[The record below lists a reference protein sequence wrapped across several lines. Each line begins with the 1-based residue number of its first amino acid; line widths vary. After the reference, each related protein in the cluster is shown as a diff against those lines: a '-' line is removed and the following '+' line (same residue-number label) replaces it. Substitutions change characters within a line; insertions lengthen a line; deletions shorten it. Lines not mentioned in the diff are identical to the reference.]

1 MLGVENHTIAAIA
14 TPPGSGGIGVIKI
27 SGANALPIV
36 SAVFRKANSTPSH
49 RKEHHPPHKR
59 GARLS
64 LKSRRLYY
72 GHVTDPDTGK
82 TIDEVLVT
90 LMKAPRT
97 YTREDVVEIQAHSGS
112 VGLRSIMELV
122 LRQGARLADP
132 GEFTKR
138 AFINGRIDLTQAE
151 AVIDVINAKTKTA
164 LKIAASQLNGQ
175 MKVGIETMRSRLLE
189 ILTEIEAG
197 IDFPED
203 ISERPAADKTIQ
215 VLEKHVR
222 QPLDGLIKQC
232 DSATMLR
239 DGLRLA
245 IVGRP
250 NVGKS
255 SLLNRLVQ
263 KDRAIVASIP
273 GTTRDVIEE
282 TFSIQGIPIL
292 IMDTAGL
299 HETRDPIEVMGI
311 NKAHESIEKSD
322 LILFMVDCSQ
332 SLTPADR
339 MIYRT
344 YQKRKMII
352 VVNKIDLIE
361 DDTGFDVPNPWGATP
376 RVRISALHDI
386 GISHLKDSIETL
398 VLNDFEYDPETL
410 IIPNIRHKQAL
421 VESLEA
427 VSKAIQ
433 GLRENRPY
441 ELIAIDVQQA
451 LDRLGEVIGIN
462 VREDVVDQIFSR
474 FCIGK

>member
-1 MLGVENHTIAAIA
+1 MLGMENHTIAAIA

-36 SAVFRKANSTPSH
+36 SAFFRKANSTPSH
-49 RKEHHPPHKR
+49 RKDHLPPHKN

-64 LKSRRLYY
+64 LESRRLYY
-72 GHVTDPDTGK
+72 GHVNDPDTGK

-90 LMKAPRT
+90 FMKAPRT

-122 LRQGARLADP
+122 LRQGARLAEP

-164 LKIAASQLNGQ
+164 LKIAASQLNGR
-175 MKVGIETMRSRLLE
+175 MKTGIETMRSRLLE

-203 ISERPAADKTIQ
+203 ISEGSTADKTIQ
-215 VLEKHVR
+215 VLQKDVR

-232 DSATMLR
+232 DSATVLR

-245 IVGRP
+245 VVGRP

-263 KDRAIVASIP
+263 KDRAIVTSIP

-282 TFSIQGIPIL
+282 TFNIQGIPIL

-299 HETRDPIEVMGI
+299 HETQDPIEVMGI

-332 SLTPADR
+332 SLTPADT
-339 MIYRT
+339 MIYQA
-344 YQKRKMII
+344 YQNRKMII
-352 VVNKIDLIE
+352 VINKIDLIE
-361 DDTGFDVPNPWGATP
+361 NDIGFDVPISWGTTP

-398 VLNDFEYDPETL
+398 VLNDFEYDPQAL

-451 LDRLGEVIGIN
+451 LDRLGEIIGIN
-462 VREDVVDQIFSR
+462 VREDVMDQIFSR